1 MGTANAS
8 AVEAA
13 RAVNALLGLSSN
25 DQGALLEVL
34 EDYFASPDFDCEVE
48 ELNDSSDTEDDDSFD
63 ALLEGTLPSNTS
75 TIIKNLTSLLKI
87 IHNTAN
93 KTNN

>member
-1 MGTANAS
+1 MLCWAW
-8 AVEAA
+8 AA
-13 RAVNALLGLSSN
+13 ITKELYWKSLRIILLHRILT
-25 DQGALLEVL
+25 
-34 EDYFASPDFDCEVE
+34 EVE
-48 ELNDSSDTEDDDSFD
+48 LDDDSSSDTEDDSFD